1 MSELTYVEV
10 ERPMPLMKLPCRTT
24 VLQLQNARILLS
36 PASTLTGEHLR
47 EAGAVTDIVAPSLLH
62 LDGIPA
68 AASAHPTARV
78 WGPAGA
84 AEKLAGPAW
93 QVLGAEPW
101 PFETELAHVALEGM
115 PKVQESVFLHRSSRS
130 LFTTDLVF
138 NILEPRG
145 FGSWLILNVFGTHGR
160 FGVSRLFAGMV
171 KDKAAFERSLRAI
184 LALDFDR
191 LVPAHGSV
199 VETGAKAAL
208 TAALRQRGYAA

>member
-24 VLQLQNARILLS
+24 VIQLQGARILLS
-36 PASTLTGEHLR
+36 PASTLGVDHLR

-62 LDGIPA
+62 LDGVPA
-68 AASAHPTARV
+68 AAAAHPEARV

-84 AEKLAGPAW
+84 AEKLPGPTW
-93 QVLGAEPW
+93 LVLGAEPW
-101 PFETELAHVALEGM
+101 PFDGELAYLALGDM
-115 PKVQESVFLHRSSRS
+115 PKVCESLFLHRASRS

-171 KDKAAFERSLRAI
+171 KDKAAFERSVREI

-199 VETGAKAAL
+199 VESGAKAAL
-208 TAALRQRGYAA
+208 TAALHQRGYSL